1 MNDYKKQKSKL
12 DLKKINYLLKKLE
25 AEIEFFA
32 NKEGLD
38 SATGIADFRIAEI
51 CINAIKGNITLDNSN
66 TEPYKETPIKVKQ
79 WLIDKKKKKRNCLQ
93 L

>member
-1 MNDYKKQKSKL
+1 MGKNKIIKKEEKI
-12 DLKKINYLLKKLE
+12 DVKKINYLLKKLE

-51 CINAIKGNITLDNSN
+51 CINAIKGNITQDNSN
-66 TEPYKETPIKVKQ
+66 TEPYRETPIKIKQ
-79 WLIDKKKKKRNCLQ
+79 WLIDKKKKERSCL
-93 L
+93 